1 MELSKRNVS
10 ETKIIKPINTT
21 TSIYICVIDLS
32 FASRAVGSKSYVSQ
46 AHLAH
51 YSNVQVLD

>member
-10 ETKIIKPINTT
+10 ETKIIKPINT

>member
-1 MELSKRNVS
+1 M
-10 ETKIIKPINTT
+10 
-21 TSIYICVIDLS
+21 CVIDLS

-51 YSNVQVLD
+51 YNNVQVLD

>member
-10 ETKIIKPINTT
+10 ETKIINLINTT
-21 TSIYICVIDLS
+21 RIYICVIDLS